1 MQVSAK
7 ELLLSQIK
15 STLEDK
21 KLDQA
26 KIDQVIKSFTD
37 QELTSWSFDYKDSQI
52 ILYPAN
58 PEETLEEIALP
69 ISSFFDVL
77 ESLLSIRKGCWT
89 FTKHTLLRKIKSC
102 SLTLTMVQILLQP
115 RKLWIL

>member
-1 MQVSAK
+1 MTEDGKDFDLSKLFKDVSKAK

-52 ILYPAN
+52 ILYP
-58 PEETLEEIALP
+58 
-69 ISSFFDVL
+69 
-77 ESLLSIRKGCWT
+77 C
-89 FTKHTLLRKIKSC
+89 
-102 SLTLTMVQILLQP
+102 
-115 RKLWIL
+115 